1 MKKELIKA
9 VEENRQMNSCII
21 EGVVIE
27 VAKNGKDFVVRNKNN
42 YGTVYIYCTIPK
54 KRLRD
59 SLGDMLGNTIRVVG
73 TVTGA
78 GMIVEYAEYRPKEVE
93 E

>member
-1 MKKELIKA
+1 MKQL
-9 VEENRQMNSCII
+9 NSCII

-27 VAKNGKDFVVRNKNN
+27 VAKNGKDFVVRNESG
-42 YGTVYIYCTIPK
+42 YGYSYICCTIPK

-59 SLGDMLGNTIRVVG
+59 SLGDMLGKTVRVVG
-73 TVTGA
+73 TVIGTGV
-78 GMIVEYAEYRPKEVE
+78 IVEYAEYKPREVE

>member
-1 MKKELIKA
+1 MKEELIKA
-9 VEENRQMNSCII
+9 VEENKQMNSCII

-42 YGTVYIYCTIPK
+42 YGTVYVYCTIPK

-59 SLGDMLGNTIRVVG
+59 SLGDMLGKEVRVVG
-73 TVTGA
+73 TLTGS
-78 GMIVEYAEYRPKEVE
+78 GVVVEYAEYRPKEAE

>member
-1 MKKELIKA
+1 MTD
-9 VEENRQMNSCII
+9 RQMNSVII
-21 EGVVIE
+21 EGVVTD
-27 VAKNGKDFVVRNKNN
+27 VAKNGKDFVVRNENE
-42 YGTVYIYCTIPK
+42 YGTTYICCTIPK

-73 TVTGA
+73 TVVGT
-78 GMIVEYAEYRPKEVE
+78 GMIVEYAEYKPREAE